1 MGPSIPLSRVQVRV
15 QEYRHPGQNTKSLI
29 CSVSHVR
36 ARVHRQRYDNLRH
49 PLRCTG
55 VLPFHV
61 IIGSFVIVPF
71 TDPALFS
78 VFICQWWRKRGSANE
93 TIFVISLLSFSTFHH
108 LAPACV
114 FSLELLT
121 FHTVVLLNV
130 KRI

>member
-1 MGPSIPLSRVQVRV
+1 M
-15 QEYRHPGQNTKSLI
+15 QEYRFIIPKSLI

-36 ARVHRQRYDNLRH
+36 AHVHRQGYDNLRH

-55 VLPFHV
+55 ALSFHV

-71 TDPALFS
+71 PDRFFPFLF
-78 VFICQWWRKRGSANE
+78 VVAEKGSGNE
-93 TIFVISLLSFSTFHH
+93 TIFVMSLLSFSAFHH
-108 LAPACV
+108 LAPACE

-130 KRI
+130 NY